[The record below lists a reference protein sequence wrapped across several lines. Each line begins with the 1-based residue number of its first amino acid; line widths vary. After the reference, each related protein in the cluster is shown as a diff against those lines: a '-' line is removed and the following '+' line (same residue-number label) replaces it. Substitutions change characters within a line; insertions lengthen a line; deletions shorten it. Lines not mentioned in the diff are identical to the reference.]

1 MNDIKYLVRK
11 NILSL
16 VPYSCARNEFS
27 GEDVIFLDA
36 NENPFGNLNRY
47 PDPLQKTLKKEI
59 SLLKGVAEENIFL
72 GNGSDEAIDL
82 LYRIFCMPGKD
93 QALSFT
99 PTYGMYNVSSAI
111 NDIEMINIPLDENFD
126 IPEGFD
132 FEVTGNYSL
141 KMVLLCSPNNPTG
154 NTLSK
159 EKIISIL
166 EKFKGIVVIDE
177 AYIDFSSQP
186 SFISML
192 EKYPNLV
199 VMQTFSKAW
208 GLAAARVGMAFAG
221 KEIISLM
228 NKIKYPY
235 NISAINQQA
244 ALNQLKEKEAVT
256 DIITCLKA
264 MRDDMISRLNEVKCV
279 KKVFPSEANFLLINV
294 TDANRIYEQLAAQK
308 IIVRNRSSVVR
319 DSLRIT
325 IGTAEENNLVIEALQ
340 KL

>member
-16 VPYSCARNEFS
+16 VPYSCARDEFS
-27 GEDVIFLDA
+27 GEDVILLDA

-47 PDPLQKTLKKEI
+47 PDPLHKALKKEI

-82 LYRIFCMPGKD
+82 LYRIFCIPGKD
-93 QALSFT
+93 QVLSFT

-111 NDIEMINIPLDENFD
+111 NDIEMITVPLDENFD
-126 IPEGFD
+126 IPEDFD
-132 FEVTGNYSL
+132 FEVTGNFSL
-141 KMVLLCSPNNPTG
+141 KMILLCSPNNPTG

-159 EKIISIL
+159 EKIITIL

-177 AYIDFSSQP
+177 AYIDFSCEP

-221 KEIISLM
+221 QEIISLM

-235 NISAINQQA
+235 NISTINQQA
-244 ALNQLKEKEAVT
+244 VLNVLKEKEAVS
-256 DIITCLKA
+256 DIITCLKV

-279 KKVFPSEANFLLINV
+279 KKVYPSEANFLLVNV

-340 KL
+340 KF